1 MTPEEQK
8 LNALRFEL
16 SCRVDAA
23 RVAQNA
29 LMAEQRRQK
38 LPIAQE
44 VFTYDEMIAER
55 AAVSARWVADMP
67 GIISATL
74 AQVCPDR
81 FKTEFSPLGR
91 PRTAHEKYIDQLGL
105 KLFQADQIIRVAAE
119 DQAVRAKAEAAPT
132 AGNVVRMASAR
143 EIIEAGRKRRGG
155 V

>member
-16 SCRVDAA
+16 SRRVDAA

-38 LPIAQE
+38 LPVAQE
-44 VFTYDEMIAER
+44 FFNYDEMIAER

-81 FKTEFSPLGR
+81 FKTEFSHLGR
-91 PRTAHEKYIDQLGL
+91 TRTAHEKYIDQLGV
-105 KLFQADQIIRVAAE
+105 KLFQADKIIRAAAE
-119 DQAVRAKAEAAPT
+119 DPARTMAEAAPT
-132 AGNVVRMASAR
+132 AGNVVLMASAR
-143 EIIEAGRKRRGG
+143 DIIEAGRKRRSET
-155 V
+155 